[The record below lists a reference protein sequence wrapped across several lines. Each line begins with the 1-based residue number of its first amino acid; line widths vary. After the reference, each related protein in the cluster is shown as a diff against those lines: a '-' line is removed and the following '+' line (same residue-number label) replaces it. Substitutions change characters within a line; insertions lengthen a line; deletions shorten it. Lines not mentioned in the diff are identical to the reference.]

1 MTARAYAVDLI
12 QSIGEKAGLTS
23 HLEEHLID
31 GMDVSQLL
39 VEVLNLRRKQMKDLM
54 ALSDNPNP
62 KYWCDFKH
70 AVKAFTLD
78 TEVYEADQNETNL
91 ENMKRSAD
99 ILAGVTSL
107 FLGMEFA
114 SCARCLYDQL
124 LIDIK
129 KKEKQEKNG

>member
-1 MTARAYAVDLI
+1 MTARAYAVDLM
-12 QSIGEKAGLTS
+12 QSIGEKAALTS

-31 GMDVSQLL
+31 GMDVSKIL
-39 VEVLNLRRKQMKDLM
+39 VEVLSLRRKQMKDLM
-54 ALSDNPNP
+54 ELAEKPNP

-78 TEVYEADQNETNL
+78 TEVYEAEQNETNL

-107 FLGMEFA
+107 FLGLEFA

-129 KKEKQEKNG
+129 KKEKEEN

>member
-12 QSIGEKAGLTS
+12 QSIGEKAALTS

-31 GMDVSQLL
+31 GMDVSKILI
-39 VEVLNLRRKQMKDLM
+39 EVLNLRRKQMKDLM
-54 ALSDNPNP
+54 KLAEKPNP

-78 TEVYEADQNETNL
+78 TEVYEAEQNETNL

-107 FLGMEFA
+107 FLGLEFA

-129 KKEKQEKNG
+129 KKEKEEN

>member
-12 QSIGEKAGLTS
+12 QSIGEKAALTS

-31 GMDVSQLL
+31 GMDVSKIL
-39 VEVLNLRRKQMKDLM
+39 VEVLSLRRKQMKDLM
-54 ALSDNPNP
+54 ELAEKPNP

-78 TEVYEADQNETNL
+78 TEVYEAEQNETNF

-107 FLGMEFA
+107 FLGLEFA

-129 KKEKQEKNG
+129 NKEKEEN

>member
-12 QSIGEKAGLTS
+12 QSIGEKAALTS

-31 GMDVSQLL
+31 GMDVSKVLA
-39 VEVLNLRRKQMKDLM
+39 EVLSLRRKQMKDLM
-54 ALSDNPNP
+54 ELADKPNP

-70 AVKAFTLD
+70 AVKTFTLD
-78 TEVYEADQNETNL
+78 TEVYEAEQNETNL

-107 FLGMEFA
+107 FLGLEFA

-129 KKEKQEKNG
+129 NKEKEEN

>member
-12 QSIGEKAGLTS
+12 QSIGEKAALTS

-31 GMDVSQLL
+31 GMDVSKILI
-39 VEVLNLRRKQMKDLM
+39 EVLSLRRKQMKDLM
-54 ALSDNPNP
+54 EIAEKPNP

-78 TEVYEADQNETNL
+78 TEVYEAEQNETNL

-107 FLGMEFA
+107 FLGLEFA

-129 KKEKQEKNG
+129 KKEKEEN

>member
-12 QSIGEKAGLTS
+12 QSIGEKAALTS

-31 GMDVSQLL
+31 GMDVSKIL

-54 ALSDNPNP
+54 ELAEKPNP

-78 TEVYEADQNETNL
+78 TEVYEAEQNETNL

-107 FLGMEFA
+107 FLGLEFA

-129 KKEKQEKNG
+129 KKEKEEN

>member
-12 QSIGEKAGLTS
+12 QSIGEKAALTS

-31 GMDVSQLL
+31 GMDVSKVLA
-39 VEVLNLRRKQMKDLM
+39 EVLSLRRKQMKDLM
-54 ALSDNPNP
+54 ELAEKPNP

-78 TEVYEADQNETNL
+78 TEVYEAEQNETNL

-107 FLGMEFA
+107 FLGLEFA
-114 SCARCLYDQL
+114 SCDRCLYDQL

-129 KKEKQEKNG
+129 KKEKEEN

>member
-1 MTARAYAVDLI
+1 MTARAYAVDLM
-12 QSIGEKAGLTS
+12 QSIGEKAALTS

-31 GMDVSQLL
+31 GMDVSKVLA
-39 VEVLNLRRKQMKDLM
+39 EVLSLRRKQIKDLM
-54 ALSDNPNP
+54 QLAEKPNP

-78 TEVYEADQNETNL
+78 TEVYEAEQNETNL

-107 FLGMEFA
+107 FLGLEFA

-129 KKEKQEKNG
+129 KKEKEEN

>member
-12 QSIGEKAGLTS
+12 QSIGEKAALTS

-31 GMDVSQLL
+31 GMDVSKVLA
-39 VEVLNLRRKQMKDLM
+39 EVLSLRRKQMKDLM
-54 ALSDNPNP
+54 ELAEKPNP

-78 TEVYEADQNETNL
+78 TEVYEAEQNETNL

-107 FLGMEFA
+107 FLGLEFA

-129 KKEKQEKNG
+129 KKEKEEN

>member
-1 MTARAYAVDLI
+1 MTARAYAVDLM
-12 QSIGEKAGLTS
+12 QSIGEKAALTS

-31 GMDVSQLL
+31 GMDVSKVLA
-39 VEVLNLRRKQMKDLM
+39 EVLSLRRKQMKDLM
-54 ALSDNPNP
+54 GLAEKPNP

-78 TEVYEADQNETNL
+78 AEVYEAEQNETNL

-107 FLGMEFA
+107 FLGLEFA

-129 KKEKQEKNG
+129 KKEKEEN

>member
-1 MTARAYAVDLI
+1 MTARAHAVDLI
-12 QSIGEKAGLTS
+12 QSIGEKAALTS

-31 GMDVSQLL
+31 GMDVSKIL

-54 ALSDNPNP
+54 ELAEKPNP

-78 TEVYEADQNETNL
+78 TEVYEAEQNETNL

-107 FLGMEFA
+107 FLGLEFA

-129 KKEKQEKNG
+129 KKEKEEN

>member
-12 QSIGEKAGLTS
+12 QSIGEKAALTS

-31 GMDVSQLL
+31 GMDVSKILI
-39 VEVLNLRRKQMKDLM
+39 EVLNLRRKQMKDLM
-54 ALSDNPNP
+54 ELAEKPNP

-78 TEVYEADQNETNL
+78 TEVYEAEQNETNL

-107 FLGMEFA
+107 FLGLEFS

-129 KKEKQEKNG
+129 KKEKEEN

>member
-1 MTARAYAVDLI
+1 MTARAYVVDLM
-12 QSIGEKAGLTS
+12 QSIGEKAALTS

-31 GMDVSQLL
+31 GMDVSKILA
-39 VEVLNLRRKQMKDLM
+39 EVLSLRRKQMKDLM
-54 ALSDNPNP
+54 QLAEKPNP

-78 TEVYEADQNETNL
+78 TEVYEAEQNETNL

-107 FLGMEFA
+107 FLGLEFA

-129 KKEKQEKNG
+129 KKEKEEN

>member
-12 QSIGEKAGLTS
+12 QSIGEKAALTS

-31 GMDVSQLL
+31 GMDVSKILI
-39 VEVLNLRRKQMKDLM
+39 EVLNLRRKQMKDLM
-54 ALSDNPNP
+54 ELAEKPNP

-78 TEVYEADQNETNL
+78 TEVYEAEQNETNL

-107 FLGMEFA
+107 FLGLEFA

-129 KKEKQEKNG
+129 KKEKEEN

>member
-12 QSIGEKAGLTS
+12 QSIGEKAALTS

-31 GMDVSQLL
+31 GMDVSKVLT
-39 VEVLNLRRKQMKDLM
+39 EVLSLRRKQMKDLM
-54 ALSDNPNP
+54 EIAEKPNP

-78 TEVYEADQNETNL
+78 TEVYEAEQNETNL

-107 FLGMEFA
+107 FLGLEFA

-129 KKEKQEKNG
+129 KKEKEEN

>member
-12 QSIGEKAGLTS
+12 QSIGEKAALTS

-31 GMDVSQLL
+31 GMDVSKTLI
-39 VEVLNLRRKQMKDLM
+39 EVLNLRRKQMKDLM
-54 ALSDNPNP
+54 ELAEKPNP

-78 TEVYEADQNETNL
+78 TEVYEAEQNETNL

-107 FLGMEFA
+107 FLGLEFA

-129 KKEKQEKNG
+129 KKEKEEN

>member
-12 QSIGEKAGLTS
+12 QSIGEKAALTS

-31 GMDVSQLL
+31 GMDVSKILI
-39 VEVLNLRRKQMKDLM
+39 EVLSLRRKQMKDLM
-54 ALSDNPNP
+54 ELAEKPNP

-78 TEVYEADQNETNL
+78 TEVYEAEQNETNL

-107 FLGMEFA
+107 FLGLEFA

-129 KKEKQEKNG
+129 KKEKEEN

>member
-12 QSIGEKAGLTS
+12 QSIGEKAALTS
-23 HLEEHLID
+23 HLEEHLIN
-31 GMDVSQLL
+31 GMDVSKIL

-54 ALSDNPNP
+54 ELAEKPNP

-78 TEVYEADQNETNL
+78 TEVYEAEQNETNL

-107 FLGMEFA
+107 FLGLEFA

-129 KKEKQEKNG
+129 KKEKEEN

>member
-1 MTARAYAVDLI
+1 
-12 QSIGEKAGLTS
+12 
-23 HLEEHLID
+23 
-31 GMDVSQLL
+31 MDVSQLL

-129 KKEKQEKNG
+129 KKEKEEKNG